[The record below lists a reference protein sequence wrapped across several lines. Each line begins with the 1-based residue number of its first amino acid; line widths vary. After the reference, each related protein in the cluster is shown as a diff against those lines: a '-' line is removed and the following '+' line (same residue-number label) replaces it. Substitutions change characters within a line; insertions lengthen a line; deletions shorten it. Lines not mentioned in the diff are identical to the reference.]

1 MDNSRESQLK
11 YIMKDE
17 LIEVEK
23 YILLKNKIYSYFNGD
38 ILISN
43 VSLNEIEDIYFQ
55 LANLKDFYKISLI
68 PIIEEMEKQKNKIN
82 LLFTLVNN
90 MYETNEKLNIRENL
104 SRLEYNQTLEIY
116 KELKQEDIKKEYF
129 KYLDQVDKYLLYKE
143 KLEAEK
149 ERQLQIIIL

>member
-1 MDNSRESQLK
+1 
-11 YIMKDE
+11 MKDE